1 MESIV
6 QQLLYN
12 VHVNHLCII
21 SWSVVSTNIALSG
34 PVTRHSQTRRRSH
47 ESSSSDKAE
56 GICLPWHIRLLK
68 TICCRLFFLNMD
80 VVTVFLWW
88 MEWKLL
94 FVALIRSC
102 EGIFEGF
109 AEAVKRVMFGC
120 WLWKGT
126 LGFSFYERFIYRS
139 RRECPACLPENKPR
153 STHIIHHC

>member
-6 QQLLYN
+6 QQVLYN

-34 PVTRHSQTRRRSH
+34 PVTRHSQTRSRSH

-56 GICLPWHIRLLK
+56 GICLPWHIYWRQFVVE
-68 TICCRLFFLNMD
+68 RFFLNMD

-109 AEAVKRVMFGC
+109 AEAAKRVMFGC

-139 RRECPACLPENKPR
+139 RPRVPGLPTWK
-153 STHIIHHC
+153 